1 MPERLLCLRAPGL
14 HTPQFDPS
22 KDAELPKR
30 LLVLPW
36 GANATTQGPVICNET
51 TAAKLLS
58 NNAARGFDRPIMDF
72 EHSSEPGSATY
83 RGEPAKI
90 AGHGTLEMVPGE
102 GVYMLMAHWTPE
114 GRESAGGGHYPDLSP
129 VVAVNDKNEV
139 VALKSVAL
147 CRHGATPGLVFLSA
161 ATPPQDAP
169 TKPRKHQTLRPSPS
183 ALRNLTTRRLS
194 TMEKPPANAD
204 ELMAAL
210 RAMLNLAADA
220 TPEEV
225 MAGLTTAMEAK
236 ALKAAESDDMKNLSV
251 TLTKLTETL
260 TAQGEQLKTLS
271 ASHDASA
278 RGEIL
283 AAATRE
289 GKQVPKMAAAL
300 PLDQLKLLCAELPVT
315 VPMHAN
321 TPEHVRM
328 LAADGSEIVP
338 PELAAI
344 DGLMGVSAE
353 DRKKYLA

>member
-14 HTPQFDPS
+14 HMPQFDPAQ
-22 KDAELPKR
+22 DAELPKR

-36 GANATTQGPVICNET
+36 GINQTTQGPVVCNET
-51 TAAKLLS
+51 TLNVLLS
-58 NNAARGFDRPIMDF
+58 NNAARGFDRPVLDF
-72 EHSSEPGSATY
+72 EHNSEPTSPTY
-83 RGEPAKI
+83 KGEPVDI
-90 AGHGTLEMVPGE
+90 AGHGPLEVEMSK

-114 GRESAGGGHYPDLSP
+114 GTKSASGGQYPDLSP
-129 VVAVNDKNEV
+129 VVALNDKNEV

-161 ATPPQDAP
+161 ATPAQDAP
-169 TKPRKHQTLRPSPS
+169 TTTSKPSRRSTP
-183 ALRNLTTRRLS
+183 TTRRLS
-194 TMEKPPANAD
+194 TMDKPPANAD
-204 ELMAAL
+204 ELVAAL
-210 RAMLNLAADA
+210 RSLLNLAADA
-220 TPEEV
+220 SPEDV
-225 MAGLTTAMEAK
+225 MAGLTAAMEAK
-236 ALKAAESDDMKNLSV
+236 AKPVESDDMKNLSA
-251 TLTKLTETL
+251 TLTTL
-260 TAQGEQLKTLS
+260 NATIKAQGEQLKTLS

-289 GKQVPKMAAAL
+289 GKQVPKMAASL

-315 VPMHAN
+315 VPMHAQ
-321 TPEHVRM
+321 TPENVRM
-328 LAADGSEIVP
+328 LAADGTEIVP

>member
-36 GANATTQGPVICNET
+36 GANATTQGPVVCNDT
-51 TAAKLLS
+51 TVALLLR
-58 NNAARGFDRPIMDF
+58 NNGTRGFDRPILDF

-90 AGHGTLEMVPGE
+90 AGHGTLEVVPGE

-114 GRESAGGGHYPDLSP
+114 GRDSAGGGHYPDLSP

-161 ATPPQDAP
+161 ATPAQDAP
-169 TKPRKHQTLRPSPS
+169 TKPRSTQTLRPSPS
-183 ALRNLTTRRLS
+183 ALRNLTNRRLS
-194 TMEKPPANAD
+194 TMEKPPATAD

-210 RAMLNLAADA
+210 RSLLNLAADA
-220 TPEEV
+220 SPEDV
-225 MAGLTTAMEAK
+225 MAGLTAAMDAK
-236 ALKAAESDDMKNLSV
+236 AKPVESDDMKNLSA
-251 TLTKLTETL
+251 TLTKLNDTIQ
-260 TAQGEQLKTLS
+260 AQGEQLKTLS

-315 VPMHAN
+315 VPMHAQ
-321 TPEHVRM
+321 TPDLVRM

-338 PELAAI
+338 PEMAAI

>member
-14 HTPQFDPS
+14 HTPQFDPA
-22 KDAELPKR
+22 KDAELPTR

-36 GANATTQGPVICNET
+36 GTNATTQGPVVCNET
-51 TAAKLLS
+51 TVALLLR
-58 NNAARGFDRPIMDF
+58 NNGTRGFDRPILDF

-90 AGHGTLEMVPGE
+90 AGHGTLEVVPGE
-102 GVYMLMAHWTPE
+102 GVYMLMSHWTPE
-114 GRESAGGGHYPDLSP
+114 GRDSAGGGHYPDLSP
-129 VVAVNDKNEV
+129 VVAVNAKNEV

-161 ATPPQDAP
+161 HSPAQGAATQ
-169 TKPRKHQTLRPSPS
+169 KPRKSQTLRPSPS
-183 ALRNLTTRRLS
+183 ALRLLTT

-210 RAMLNLAADA
+210 RAMLNLATDA
-220 TPEEV
+220 SPEDV
-225 MAGLTTAMEAK
+225 MVSLTSYMEK
-236 ALKAAESDDMKNLSV
+236 KEKPDDDDMKNLSA
-251 TLTKLTETL
+251 TLTRLTETL
-260 TAQGEQLKTLS
+260 TAQGEQLKALS

-289 GKQVPKMAAAL
+289 GKQVPKMAANL

-315 VPMHAN
+315 VPMHAQ

-328 LAADGSEIVP
+328 LSTGGAETPEQADVSK
-338 PELAAI
+338 
-344 DGLMGVSAE
+344 MTGVSAE
-353 DRKKYLA
+353 DRAKYANR